1 MRDTHHGTPYDLHI
15 VRLEIK
21 VFGRLNHSRHQCA
34 RDAVLGAKNQAGLV
48 LDTVGGQHSSRL
60 RQLQHGECVVTLA
73 DAKRNRLAGVPF
85 LLLRLFVV
93 VALPLL
99 VGQHTAH
106 FAIDVDAGDLA
117 EAQRHHE
124 VIDGFYAQLI
134 GQGVVIHIAGFNDAL
149 VHVHR
154 PQR

>member
-1 MRDTHHGTPYDLHI
+1 M
-15 VRLEIK
+15 
-21 VFGRLNHSRHQCA
+21 
-34 RDAVLGAKNQAGLV
+34 
-48 LDTVGGQHSSRL
+48 LDTVGGQHRSCL

-106 FAIDVDAGDLA
+106 FSIDVDAGDLA

>member
-1 MRDTHHGTPYDLHI
+1 ML
-15 VRLEIK
+15 
-21 VFGRLNHSRHQCA
+21 
-34 RDAVLGAKNQAGLV
+34 DA
-48 LDTVGGQHSSRL
+48 VGGQHSRCL

-99 VGQHTAH
+99 VGQHAAH

-124 VIDGFYAQLI
+124 VIDGLDTQLI
-134 GQGVVIHIAGFNDAL
+134 GQ
-149 VHVHR
+149 
-154 PQR
+154 